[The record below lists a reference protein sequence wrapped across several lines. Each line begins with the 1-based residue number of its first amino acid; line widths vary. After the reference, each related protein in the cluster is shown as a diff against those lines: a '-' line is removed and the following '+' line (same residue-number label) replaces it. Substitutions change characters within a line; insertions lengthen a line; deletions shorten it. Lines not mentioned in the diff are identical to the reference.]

1 MEQKDLSRKADQPG
15 QPGKGKSCWHPLGCS
30 VRFNHWT
37 DSQSATKTLISLISN
52 FSCFDPLYRIMTSF
66 ALLWRLFTE
75 RKCTD
80 QTPVQV
86 PESRATQKY
95 HSDIDMHPLSA
106 ATVILAP
113 APRNQWHLRLCVLLH
128 DGRNLAHCPSPSVS
142 FPEWIS
148 EWIPL
153 QKTAGLW
160 SKSYTLNYKHKS
172 KQFWN

>member
-75 RKCTD
+75 RKCTETKLVS
-80 QTPVQV
+80 QTVAILISNSV
-86 PESRATQKY
+86 KC
-95 HSDIDMHPLSA
+95 HSAMYISVYWELS
-106 ATVILAP
+106 
-113 APRNQWHLRLCVLLH
+113 LH
-128 DGRNLAHCPSPSVS
+128 GLFSLYWINL
-142 FPEWIS
+142 
-148 EWIPL
+148 
-153 QKTAGLW
+153 GL
-160 SKSYTLNYKHKS
+160 N
-172 KQFWN
+172 